1 MCRVQ
6 RRIYKSKL
14 NIVKKIFSF
23 PEFNLIKKVLI
34 KDGANEV
41 KYSNCGKY
49 LAIGSNDKMIYIVDT
64 RKNEKIQSLQGHQ
77 ASITK
82 LNWSFDSKFIMSN
95 SSSGEMLFWDT
106 NIWKQFPKGGQQ
118 LKDEK
123 WDKWSCLFGWFIIN

>member
-1 MCRVQ
+1 M
-6 RRIYKSKL
+6 RI
-14 NIVKKIFSF
+14 
-23 PEFNLIKKVLI
+23 
-34 KDGANEV
+34 DGANEV

-82 LNWSFDSKFIMSN
+82 LNWSVDSKFIMSN
-95 SSSGEMLFWDT
+95 SSSGELLFWDT
-106 NIWKQFPKGGQQ
+106 NTWKQYPKGGQQ